1 MIIFRYN
8 KIQMENQYVV
18 GRDGNS
24 IKKIESNILE
34 ESKGKEP
41 QIRKLGNVMR
51 KFSWQLRLKG
61 VMYKTI

>member
-1 MIIFRYN
+1 
-8 KIQMENQYVV
+8 MENQYVV